1 MEYDDEKEQLDGE
14 HGMNKLS
21 AATWGVTL
29 YRVSAT
35 LAGLVAL
42 LTLLN
47 FTYNFSIGDPRI
59 PVAASTVAVII
70 WLIGLFCRHV
80 FDAPTKDQHQH

>member
-1 MEYDDEKEQLDGE
+1 L
-14 HGMNKLS
+14 
-21 AATWGVTL
+21 
-29 YRVSAT
+29 
-35 LAGLVAL
+35 LAI
-42 LTLLN
+42 LN

-59 PVAASTVAVII
+59 PVAPSTVAVII

>member
-1 MEYDDEKEQLDGE
+1 
-14 HGMNKLS
+14 MNKLS
-21 AATWGVTL
+21 AATWGVTI
-29 YRVSAT
+29 YRVSVT
-35 LAGLVAL
+35 LAGLTAL
-42 LTLLN
+42 LAILN

-59 PVAASTVAVII
+59 PVAPSTVAVII